1 MSALKRESTL
11 IFIHGQATCSVIHK
25 CHFFFC
31 RFLVDALPAAAA
43 AGSSDVPAVGVAL
56 TADRPGFGS
65 VGSGQVISAE
75 FTNLVV
81 KIPLSLEAEAWGW
94 TWCWQLSWRVNPSP

>member
-11 IFIHGQATCSVIHK
+11 IFIHDQATCSVIHK

-43 AGSSDVPAVGVAL
+43 AAAGSSDVPAVGVAL
-56 TADRPGFGS
+56 TADGPGFGS

-75 FTNLVV
+75 FGSQNSR
-81 KIPLSLEAEAWGW
+81 ILS
-94 TWCWQLSWRVNPSP
+94 